1 MTHPR
6 TEALAYRI
14 WAYATPREWNVTGK
28 DIAEV
33 LGIPYW
39 AVGTVLQAKGWH
51 DRTRTHIKDITF
63 RNDGAGGS
71 LYTAELRVLRDM
83 GLDRPHVNE

>member
-14 WAYATPREWNVTGK
+14 WAYASPRGWDVTGK
-28 DIAEV
+28 DIAEALDLSFGV
-33 LGIPYW
+33 
-39 AVGTVLQAKGWH
+39 VGMVLQAKGWH
-51 DRTRTHIKDITF
+51 NRTRA
-63 RNDGAGGS
+63 GAPLGLLGTGGAAMLAS
-71 LYTAELRVLRDM
+71 ERYTLRDM

>member
-28 DIAEV
+28 DIAEA
-33 LGIPYW
+33 LGVTYQLVAAI
-39 AVGTVLQAKGWH
+39 LQVKGWVN
-51 DRTRTHIKDITF
+51 RTRSNKMDYNGFGPLHIPENGMDRGT
-63 RNDGAGGS
+63 RS
-71 LYTAELRVLRDM
+71 DM
-83 GLDRPHVNE
+83 GLDRPNVNE